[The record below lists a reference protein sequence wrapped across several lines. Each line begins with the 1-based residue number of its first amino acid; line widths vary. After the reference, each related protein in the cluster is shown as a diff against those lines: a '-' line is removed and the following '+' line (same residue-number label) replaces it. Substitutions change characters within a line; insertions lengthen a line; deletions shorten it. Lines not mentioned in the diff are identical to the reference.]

1 MSERNETASY
11 PTRTASN
18 GVLVVCPQGRL
29 NVLVASGLRE
39 QLVQLVGNGK
49 SCLVVDLA
57 DVETID
63 SSILGALVSALK
75 AARRAGGDLRLASP
89 SEKVKEIIRLTNLQE
104 DLVAYDSP
112 DVAFAD
118 FDGSAAS

>member
-1 MSERNETASY
+1 M
-11 PTRTASN
+11 
-18 GVLVVCPQGRL
+18 
-29 NVLVASGLRE
+29 
-39 QLVQLVGNGK
+39 QLVGNGK